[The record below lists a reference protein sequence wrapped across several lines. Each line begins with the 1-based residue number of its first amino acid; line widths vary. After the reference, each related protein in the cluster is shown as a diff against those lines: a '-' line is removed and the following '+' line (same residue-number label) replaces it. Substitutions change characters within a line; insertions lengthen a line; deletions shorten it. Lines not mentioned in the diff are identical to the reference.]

1 MEIFQIRTDLALEAR
16 ESVNEE
22 ESKLRGV
29 SVDEHY
35 EEETDIRITK
45 VTIDT
50 KNAEKTLGKPMGVY
64 VTMEAPAMVEP
75 DDDYHR
81 EISEALAEEL
91 LKMMPGE
98 AEELSVLIVGL
109 GNREVTADAL
119 GPQVVDNLLITRHV
133 VRAYGKAAYN
143 CTRMNLVSSIEPGVM
158 AKTGMETA
166 EIISGVVKETQ
177 PDVLIAVDA
186 LAARS
191 TRRLNR
197 TIQITNTGI
206 QPGSGVGNHR
216 NALTEETLGVP
227 VIAIGI
233 PTVVDAATIVGD
245 ALEKLMSWKEPG
257 RSRMDI
263 LKMAPRKLYE
273 EYIEARR
280 QPYMIHFAGYQ
291 KPWDVADCDFAEY
304 FWEYAKNSSYF
315 ATLLSKCT
323 TTLSEGA
330 VLRSSLKNIPV
341 LRKAANR
348 LLPYGSRRRELIK
361 KFDYNLNK

>member
-1 MEIFQIRTDLALEAR
+1 METFQIRTDLALEAR

-119 GPQVVDNLLITRHV
+119 GPQVVDNGVHV
-133 VRAYGKAAYN
+133 V
-143 CTRMNLVSSIEPGVM
+143 
-158 AKTGMETA
+158 TGN
-166 EIISGVVKETQ
+166 ETQ
-177 PDVLIAVDA
+177 VGG
-186 LAARS
+186 
-191 TRRLNR
+191 
-197 TIQITNTGI
+197 TGNKL
-206 QPGSGVGNHR
+206 SGDQV
-216 NALTEETLGVP
+216 TVP
-227 VIAIGI
+227 VNLLQANQL
-233 PTVVDAATIVGD
+233 VAA
-245 ALEKLMSWKEPG
+245 P
-257 RSRMDI
+257 
-263 LKMAPRKLYE
+263 
-273 EYIEARR
+273 
-280 QPYMIHFAGYQ
+280 
-291 KPWDVADCDFAEY
+291 
-304 FWEYAKNSSYF
+304 
-315 ATLLSKCT
+315 
-323 TTLSEGA
+323 
-330 VLRSSLKNIPV
+330 
-341 LRKAANR
+341 
-348 LLPYGSRRRELIK
+348 
-361 KFDYNLNK
+361 

>member
-1 MEIFQIRTDLALEAR
+1 METFQIRTDLALEAR

-177 PDVLIAVDA
+177 PDVLKIEPYDPDHQYRHS
-186 LAARS
+186 ARL
-191 TRRLNR
+191 RRGQSPQCPDRRDPGR
-197 TIQITNTGI
+197 TGNCHRDPHGGGCRHDCGRCTGEADERGKGVRCGQIYGTAPHGFCRTEQYVYDRKGYRFCDQTG
-206 QPGSGVGNHR
+206 QLHGLRGNQYCHGKK
-216 NALTEETLGVP
+216 LGVT
-227 VIAIGI
+227 A
-233 PTVVDAATIVGD
+233 
-245 ALEKLMSWKEPG
+245 
-257 RSRMDI
+257 
-263 LKMAPRKLYE
+263 
-273 EYIEARR
+273 YI
-280 QPYMIHFAGYQ
+280 
-291 KPWDVADCDFAEY
+291 
-304 FWEYAKNSSYF
+304 
-315 ATLLSKCT
+315 
-323 TTLSEGA
+323 
-330 VLRSSLKNIPV
+330 
-341 LRKAANR
+341 
-348 LLPYGSRRRELIK
+348 
-361 KFDYNLNK
+361 